1 MQNRTGYPNSHV
13 LIIGTGAMASLFAA
27 RIAASGS
34 NVIMLGTWEK
44 AIESINRVGVRL
56 IDKDG
61 ADQSYTVQATNDA
74 RDCFGSR
81 IAIVLVKSYQTRRA
95 AGQLSTCLSK
105 DGLVLTLQ
113 NGLGNDRLLADHL
126 GDDRVVSGVTTLGAT
141 LVDPGVVRFGGE
153 GVISL
158 GVHERIKPIVDLLS
172 QAEFDV
178 ETVDS
183 TDSLVWG
190 KLVINASI
198 NPLTALLKVPNG
210 ALLENPAA
218 RDLMG
223 MVATEA
229 AQVSSKKG
237 IVLPFSDPAAMVE
250 SVARKTASNQSS
262 MLKDVLRK
270 SPTEIDA
277 INGAVVKVGEAVQA
291 PVDINRTLW
300 LLVRSLGG
308 RDLSGSPDLPGE
320 VGVYNRL
327 LSIAN
332 IS

>member
-1 MQNRTGYPNSHV
+1 MHKPMSELNPQI
-13 LIIGTGAMASLFAA
+13 LIIGTGAMASMFAA
-27 RIAASGS
+27 RLAANGS
-34 NVIMLGTWEK
+34 DVKMLGTWEK
-44 AIESINRVGVRL
+44 AIERINNVGVRL

-61 ADQSYTVQATNDA
+61 KEHSYFVQATNDPL
-74 RDCFGSR
+74 DCLESK
-81 IAIVLVKSYQTRRA
+81 IAIVLVKSYQTKRA
-95 AGQLSTCLSK
+95 ARQLSTCLAK

-113 NGLGNDRLLADHL
+113 NGLGNDKILADNL
-126 GDDRVVSGVTTLGAT
+126 GVDRIVSGVTTLGAT
-141 LVDPGVVRFGGE
+141 LVEPGLVRFGGE
-153 GVISL
+153 GLISL
-158 GVHERIKPIVDLLS
+158 GAQERIRPIVDLLS

-210 ALLENPAA
+210 ALLANPAS
-218 RDLMG
+218 RELMG
-223 MVATEA
+223 MVAKET
-229 AQVSSKKG
+229 AQVSLKKS
-237 IVLPFSDPAAMVE
+237 IMLPFSDPVAIVE

-262 MLKDVLRK
+262 MLKDVLRN

-277 INGAVVKVGEAVQA
+277 INGAVVKIGEAIQV

-308 RDLSGSPDLPGE
+308 EESTVDSDLPNDLGL
-320 VGVYNRL
+320 YNRQ
-327 LSIAN
+327 LSISN